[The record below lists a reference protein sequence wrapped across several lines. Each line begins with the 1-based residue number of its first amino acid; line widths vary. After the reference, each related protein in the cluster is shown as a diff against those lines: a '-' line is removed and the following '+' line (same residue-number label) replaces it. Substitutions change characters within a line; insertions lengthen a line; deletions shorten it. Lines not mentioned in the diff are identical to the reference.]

1 MKVILSSNPYR
12 DRGLKAALEAQR
24 ILERS
29 GAQTALCLPFVPKK
43 GDRVDVPRQL
53 TLSSLKR
60 ELPSADLL
68 ICFGGDGTIL
78 HAARDATLHDVPI
91 LGVNMGSVGF
101 MAELERSELPLLAP
115 LAQGNF
121 SIEERMMLEGCI
133 FHRDISC
140 YRLSAL
146 NDIVITRSGF
156 SRIISFKI
164 IVNGELLDVYAAD
177 GVIISTPTGSTG
189 YNLSAGGPIVNPEA
203 NVILITPVCPHSLQA
218 KSIVLGEWDT
228 IEIHIQKVRKTQLE
242 EALVTFDG
250 QVAERLNPGDII
262 KIHKSR
268 KVAKV
273 VKVQENSFYH
283 TLRVKVGGKA

>member
-1 MKVILSSNPYR
+1 MKNFFVLTNEEKDPGFSTSNKIREYIESKGGAAFLRKDFTEDTQSYSNIPGEVECVIVL
-12 DRGLKAALEAQR
+12 
-24 ILERS
+24 
-29 GAQTALCLPFVPKK
+29 
-43 GDRVDVPRQL
+43 
-53 TLSSLKR
+53 
-60 ELPSADLL
+60 
-68 ICFGGDGTIL
+68 GGDGTML
-78 HAARDATLHDVPI
+78 HASRLIAPHDLPVV
-91 LGVNMGSVGF
+91 GVNLGTLGF
-101 MAELERSELPLLAP
+101 LTEIEMSHLSEGIDDLL
-115 LAQGNF
+115 NDRF
-121 SIEERMMLEGCI
+121 HIEERMMLEGCI

>member
-1 MKVILSSNPYR
+1 MKNFLIMTNEEKDPGFSTSNKIREYIKSKGGAAFLRKDFTEDTQSYSNIPGEVECVIVL
-12 DRGLKAALEAQR
+12 
-24 ILERS
+24 
-29 GAQTALCLPFVPKK
+29 
-43 GDRVDVPRQL
+43 
-53 TLSSLKR
+53 
-60 ELPSADLL
+60 
-68 ICFGGDGTIL
+68 GGDGTML
-78 HAARDATLHDVPI
+78 HASRLIAPHDLPVV
-91 LGVNMGSVGF
+91 GVNLGTLGF
-101 MAELERSELPLLAP
+101 LTEIEMSHLSEGIDDLL
-115 LAQGNF
+115 NDRF
-121 SIEERMMLEGCI
+121 HIEERMMLEGCI
-133 FHRDISC
+133 FHRDISY

>member
-1 MKVILSSNPYR
+1 MKNFLIMTNEEKDPGFSTSNKIREYIESKGGAAFLRKDFTEDTQSYSNIPGEVECVIVL
-12 DRGLKAALEAQR
+12 
-24 ILERS
+24 
-29 GAQTALCLPFVPKK
+29 
-43 GDRVDVPRQL
+43 
-53 TLSSLKR
+53 
-60 ELPSADLL
+60 
-68 ICFGGDGTIL
+68 GGDGTML
-78 HAARDATLHDVPI
+78 HASRLIAPHDLPVV
-91 LGVNMGSVGF
+91 GVNLGTLGF
-101 MAELERSELPLLAP
+101 LTEIEMSHLSEGIDDLL
-115 LAQGNF
+115 NDRF
-121 SIEERMMLEGCI
+121 HIEERMMLEGCI
-133 FHRDISC
+133 FHRYISC

>member
-1 MKVILSSNPYR
+1 MKNFLIMTNEEKDPGFSTSNKIREYIESKGGAAFLRKDFTEDTQSYSNIPGEVECVIVL
-12 DRGLKAALEAQR
+12 
-24 ILERS
+24 
-29 GAQTALCLPFVPKK
+29 
-43 GDRVDVPRQL
+43 
-53 TLSSLKR
+53 
-60 ELPSADLL
+60 
-68 ICFGGDGTIL
+68 GGDGTML
-78 HAARDATLHDVPI
+78 HASRLIARHDLPVV
-91 LGVNMGSVGF
+91 GVNLGTLGF
-101 MAELERSELPLLAP
+101 LTEIEMSHLSEGIDDLL
-115 LAQGNF
+115 NDRF
-121 SIEERMMLEGCI
+121 HIEERMMLEGCI

>member
-1 MKVILSSNPYR
+1 MKNFLIMTNEEKDPGFSTSNKIREYIESKGGAAFLRKDFTEDTQSYSNIPGEVECVIVL
-12 DRGLKAALEAQR
+12 
-24 ILERS
+24 
-29 GAQTALCLPFVPKK
+29 
-43 GDRVDVPRQL
+43 
-53 TLSSLKR
+53 
-60 ELPSADLL
+60 
-68 ICFGGDGTIL
+68 GGDGTML
-78 HAARDATLHDVPI
+78 HASRLIAPHDLPVVGLNLGTL
-91 LGVNMGSVGF
+91 GF
-101 MAELERSELPLLAP
+101 LTEIEMSHLSEGIDDLL
-115 LAQGNF
+115 NDRF
-121 SIEERMMLEGCI
+121 HIEERMMLEGCI

>member
-1 MKVILSSNPYR
+1 MKNFLIMTNEVKDPGFSISNKIREYIESKGGAAFLRKDFTEDTQSYSNIPGEVECVIVL
-12 DRGLKAALEAQR
+12 
-24 ILERS
+24 
-29 GAQTALCLPFVPKK
+29 
-43 GDRVDVPRQL
+43 
-53 TLSSLKR
+53 
-60 ELPSADLL
+60 
-68 ICFGGDGTIL
+68 GGDGTML
-78 HAARDATLHDVPI
+78 HASRLIAPHDLPVV
-91 LGVNMGSVGF
+91 GVNLGTLGF
-101 MAELERSELPLLAP
+101 LTEIEMSHLSEGIDDLL
-115 LAQGNF
+115 NDRF
-121 SIEERMMLEGCI
+121 HIEERMMLEGCI

>member
-1 MKVILSSNPYR
+1 MKKFLIMTNEEKDPGFSTSNKIREYIESKGGAAFLRKDFTEDTQSYSNIPGEVECVIVL
-12 DRGLKAALEAQR
+12 
-24 ILERS
+24 
-29 GAQTALCLPFVPKK
+29 
-43 GDRVDVPRQL
+43 
-53 TLSSLKR
+53 
-60 ELPSADLL
+60 
-68 ICFGGDGTIL
+68 GGDGTML
-78 HAARDATLHDVPI
+78 HASRLIAPHDLPVV
-91 LGVNMGSVGF
+91 GVNLGTLGF
-101 MAELERSELPLLAP
+101 LTEIEMSHLSEGIDDLL
-115 LAQGNF
+115 NDRF
-121 SIEERMMLEGCI
+121 HIEERMMLEGCI

>member
-1 MKVILSSNPYR
+1 MKNFLIMTNEEKDPGGSTSNKIREYIESKGGAAFLRKDFTEDTQSYSNIPGEVECVIVL
-12 DRGLKAALEAQR
+12 
-24 ILERS
+24 
-29 GAQTALCLPFVPKK
+29 
-43 GDRVDVPRQL
+43 
-53 TLSSLKR
+53 
-60 ELPSADLL
+60 
-68 ICFGGDGTIL
+68 GGDGTML
-78 HAARDATLHDVPI
+78 HASRLIAPHDLPVV
-91 LGVNMGSVGF
+91 GVNLGTLGF
-101 MAELERSELPLLAP
+101 LTEIEMSHLSEGIDDLL
-115 LAQGNF
+115 NDRF
-121 SIEERMMLEGCI
+121 HIEERMMLEGCI

>member
-1 MKVILSSNPYR
+1 MKNFLIMTNEEKDPGFSTSNKIREYIESKGGAAFLRKDFTEDTQSYSNIPGEVECVIVL
-12 DRGLKAALEAQR
+12 
-24 ILERS
+24 
-29 GAQTALCLPFVPKK
+29 
-43 GDRVDVPRQL
+43 
-53 TLSSLKR
+53 
-60 ELPSADLL
+60 
-68 ICFGGDGTIL
+68 GGDGTML
-78 HAARDATLHDVPI
+78 HASRLIAPHDLPVV
-91 LGVNMGSVGF
+91 GVNLGTLGF
-101 MAELERSELPLLAP
+101 LTEIEMSHLSEGIDDLL
-115 LAQGNF
+115 NDRF
-121 SIEERMMLEGCI
+121 HIEERMMLEGCI

-228 IEIHIQKVRKTQLE
+228 NEIHIQKVRKTQLE

>member
-1 MKVILSSNPYR
+1 MKNFLIMTNEEKDPGFSTSNKIREYIESKGGAAFLRKDFTEDTQSYSNSPGEVECVIVL
-12 DRGLKAALEAQR
+12 
-24 ILERS
+24 
-29 GAQTALCLPFVPKK
+29 
-43 GDRVDVPRQL
+43 
-53 TLSSLKR
+53 
-60 ELPSADLL
+60 
-68 ICFGGDGTIL
+68 GGDGTML
-78 HAARDATLHDVPI
+78 HASRLIAPHDLPVV
-91 LGVNMGSVGF
+91 GVNLGTLGF
-101 MAELERSELPLLAP
+101 LTEIEMSHLSEGIDDLL
-115 LAQGNF
+115 NDRF
-121 SIEERMMLEGCI
+121 HIEERMMLEGCI

>member
-1 MKVILSSNPYR
+1 MKNFLIMTNEVKDPGFATSNQIKEYIE
-12 DRGLKAALEAQR
+12 GK
-24 ILERS
+24 
-29 GAQTALCLPFVPKK
+29 GGTALLRKDFTEDTQTYSNISGEIECVIVL
-43 GDRVDVPRQL
+43 
-53 TLSSLKR
+53 
-60 ELPSADLL
+60 
-68 ICFGGDGTIL
+68 GGDGTML
-78 HAARDATLHDVPI
+78 HASRLIAPHDLPVV
-91 LGVNMGSVGF
+91 GVNLGTLGF
-101 MAELERSELPLLAP
+101 LTEIEMSHLSEGIDDLL
-115 LAQGNF
+115 NDHF
-121 SIEERMMLEGCI
+121 HIEERMMLEGCI

>member
-1 MKVILSSNPYR
+1 MKNFLIMTNEEKDPGFSTSNKIREYIESKGGAAFLRKDFTEDTQSYSNIPGEVECVIVL
-12 DRGLKAALEAQR
+12 
-24 ILERS
+24 
-29 GAQTALCLPFVPKK
+29 
-43 GDRVDVPRQL
+43 
-53 TLSSLKR
+53 
-60 ELPSADLL
+60 
-68 ICFGGDGTIL
+68 GGDGTML
-78 HAARDATLHDVPI
+78 HASRLIAPHDLPVV
-91 LGVNMGSVGF
+91 GVNLGTLGF
-101 MAELERSELPLLAP
+101 LTEIEMSHLSEGIDDLL
-115 LAQGNF
+115 NDRF
-121 SIEERMMLEGCI
+121 HIEERMMLEGCI

-189 YNLSAGGPIVNPEA
+189 YNLSAGGPIVKPEA

>member
-1 MKVILSSNPYR
+1 MKNFLIMTNEEKDPGFSTSNKIREYIESKGGAAFLRKDFTEDTQSYSNIPGEVECVIVL
-12 DRGLKAALEAQR
+12 
-24 ILERS
+24 
-29 GAQTALCLPFVPKK
+29 
-43 GDRVDVPRQL
+43 
-53 TLSSLKR
+53 
-60 ELPSADLL
+60 
-68 ICFGGDGTIL
+68 GGDGTML
-78 HAARDATLHDVPI
+78 HASRLIAPHDLPVV
-91 LGVNMGSVGF
+91 GVNLGTLGF
-101 MAELERSELPLLAP
+101 LTEIEMSHLSEGIDDLL
-115 LAQGNF
+115 NDRF
-121 SIEERMMLEGCI
+121 HIEERMMLEGCI

-273 VKVQENSFYH
+273 VKVQENIFYH

>member
-1 MKVILSSNPYR
+1 MKNFLIMTNEEKDPGFSTSNKIREYIESKGGAAFLRKDFTEDTQSYSNIPGEVECVIVL
-12 DRGLKAALEAQR
+12 
-24 ILERS
+24 
-29 GAQTALCLPFVPKK
+29 
-43 GDRVDVPRQL
+43 
-53 TLSSLKR
+53 
-60 ELPSADLL
+60 
-68 ICFGGDGTIL
+68 GGDGTML
-78 HAARDATLHDVPI
+78 HASRLIAPHDLPVV
-91 LGVNMGSVGF
+91 GVNLGTLGF
-101 MAELERSELPLLAP
+101 LTEIEMSHLSEGIDDLL
-115 LAQGNF
+115 NDRF
-121 SIEERMMLEGCI
+121 HIEERMMLEGCI

-273 VKVQENSFYH
+273 FKVQENSFYH

>member
-1 MKVILSSNPYR
+1 MKNFLIMTNEVKDPGFSTSNKIREYIESKGGAAFLRKDFTEDTQSYSNIPGEVECVIVL
-12 DRGLKAALEAQR
+12 
-24 ILERS
+24 
-29 GAQTALCLPFVPKK
+29 
-43 GDRVDVPRQL
+43 
-53 TLSSLKR
+53 
-60 ELPSADLL
+60 
-68 ICFGGDGTIL
+68 GGDGTML
-78 HAARDATLHDVPI
+78 HASRLIAPHDLPVV
-91 LGVNMGSVGF
+91 GVNLGTLGF
-101 MAELERSELPLLAP
+101 LTEIEMSHLSEGIDDLL
-115 LAQGNF
+115 NDRF
-121 SIEERMMLEGCI
+121 HIEERMMLEGCI

>member
-1 MKVILSSNPYR
+1 MKNFLIMTNEEKDPGFSTSNKIREYIESKGGAAFLRKDFTEDTQSYSNIPGEVECVIVL
-12 DRGLKAALEAQR
+12 
-24 ILERS
+24 
-29 GAQTALCLPFVPKK
+29 
-43 GDRVDVPRQL
+43 
-53 TLSSLKR
+53 
-60 ELPSADLL
+60 
-68 ICFGGDGTIL
+68 GGDGTML
-78 HAARDATLHDVPI
+78 HASRLIAPHDLPVV
-91 LGVNMGSVGF
+91 GVNLGTLGF
-101 MAELERSELPLLAP
+101 LTEIEMSHLSEGIDDLL
-115 LAQGNF
+115 NDRF
-121 SIEERMMLEGCI
+121 HIEERMMLEGCI

-262 KIHKSR
+262 KINKSR

>member
-1 MKVILSSNPYR
+1 MKNFLIMTNEEKDPGFSTSNKIREYIESKGGAAFLRKDFTEDTQSYSNIPGDVECVIVL
-12 DRGLKAALEAQR
+12 
-24 ILERS
+24 
-29 GAQTALCLPFVPKK
+29 
-43 GDRVDVPRQL
+43 
-53 TLSSLKR
+53 
-60 ELPSADLL
+60 
-68 ICFGGDGTIL
+68 GGDGTML
-78 HAARDATLHDVPI
+78 HASRLIAPHDLPVV
-91 LGVNMGSVGF
+91 GVNLGTLGF
-101 MAELERSELPLLAP
+101 LTEIEMSHLSEGIDDLL
-115 LAQGNF
+115 NDRF
-121 SIEERMMLEGCI
+121 HIEERMMLEGCI

>member
-1 MKVILSSNPYR
+1 MKNFLIMTNEVKDPGFSTSNKIREYIESKGGTAFLRKDFTEDTQSYSNIPGEVECVIVL
-12 DRGLKAALEAQR
+12 
-24 ILERS
+24 
-29 GAQTALCLPFVPKK
+29 
-43 GDRVDVPRQL
+43 
-53 TLSSLKR
+53 
-60 ELPSADLL
+60 
-68 ICFGGDGTIL
+68 GGDGTML
-78 HAARDATLHDVPI
+78 HASRLIAPHDLPVV
-91 LGVNMGSVGF
+91 GVNLGTLGF
-101 MAELERSELPLLAP
+101 LTEIEMSHLSEGIDDLL
-115 LAQGNF
+115 NDRF
-121 SIEERMMLEGCI
+121 HIEERMMLEGCI

-189 YNLSAGGPIVNPEA
+189 YNLSAGGPIVNPKA